1 MTRSIDVSLEIDAS
15 IEDVYKA
22 LTDASELVRWFPLEA
37 GENEDG
43 TVWMSFGDGNRFSG
57 TVAASDP
64 PRHVRLLYRQPP
76 PGRDEKTLTE
86 DDLVEIV
93 TDYRLEIK
101 GGKTVLR
108 LVHSG
113 FGDGSDWGELFD
125 ATRTGWAFQLRGLKH
140 YLENHRGHDRIAAW
154 AKSVYPGT
162 RDEAWAR
169 LMSPDGLG
177 ELGELKV
184 GERYSTDSSFG
195 ESLAGEIRF
204 IEPPASFVATV
215 DGWNNGFLGVT
226 LEDFCG
232 VRKANVF
239 LSAYDVPKSDVEAL
253 EKRWQTRLDQ
263 LFSE

>member
-1 MTRSIDVSLEIDAS
+1 MTRSIDISVEIDAS

-22 LTDASELVRWFPLEA
+22 LTDATELVRWFPLEA
-37 GENEDG
+37 GKNEDG
-43 TVWMSFGDGNRFSG
+43 SVWMSFGDGNRFSG
-57 TVAASDP
+57 AVAGSEP
-64 PRHVRLLYRQPP
+64 PRHVRFLYRQPP
-76 PGRDEKTLTE
+76 PGRDPKPLTE
-86 DDLVEIV
+86 DDFVEIV
-93 TDYRLEIK
+93 TDYRLETK
-101 GGKTVLR
+101 SGKTVLR

-125 ATRTGWAFQLRGLKH
+125 ATRTGWGFQLRGLKH
-140 YLENHRGHDRIAAW
+140 YLENHPGHDRVVAW

-162 RDEAWAR
+162 RDEAWAQIDELR
-169 LMSPDGLG
+169 RTGRARRTQGGRALRDG
-177 ELGELKV
+177 
-184 GERYSTDSSFG
+184 
-195 ESLAGEIRF
+195 
-204 IEPPASFVATV
+204 FVATV

-239 LSAYDVPKSDVEAL
+239 LSTYDVPKSDVEAF

>member
-1 MTRSIDVSLEIDAS
+1 MTRSIDVSVEIDAS

-43 TVWMSFGDGNRFSG
+43 SLWMSFGDGHRFSG
-57 TVAASDP
+57 AVAASERPD
-64 PRHVRLLYRQPP
+64 HVRLLYRQPP
-76 PGRDEKTLTE
+76 PGRDPKTITE

-93 TDYRLEIK
+93 TDYRLETQ

-113 FGDGSDWGELFD
+113 FGDGSDWGELYD
-125 ATRTGWAFQLRGLKH
+125 ATRTGWGFQLRGLKH
-140 YLENHRGHDRIAAW
+140 YLENHHGRERIVAW
-154 AKSVYPGT
+154 AKAVYPGT
-162 RDEAWAR
+162 RDQAWAQ
-169 LMSPDGLG
+169 LMSPAGDLRA
-177 ELGELKV
+177 
-184 GERYSTDSSFG
+184 GERYSTDASFG
-195 ESLAGEIRF
+195 ETLAGEIRL

-215 DGWNNGFLGVT
+215 DGWNNAFLGVT
-226 LEDFCG
+226 LEDYCG

-239 LSAYDVPKSDVEAL
+239 LSTYDVPRSDVEAF